1 MCNKLMIGY
10 NYNYFENGVKA
21 PLNWDYVHNAHII
34 IFGSTG
40 SGKTYCSKLLLARIG
55 LHLPKAVV
63 TVCDFKADDF
73 KFLSDSP
80 NYYGFMRCTEG
91 FNKFFDIFTAR
102 QSGEDTSRDFR
113 LLLFDEWASYLT
125 MLDKKEAE
133 KAKGKF
139 ATLLML
145 SRTYNLHV
153 LCSQQRG
160 DSQYFSTARDNF
172 SVVVALG
179 NISKE
184 SRQMF
189 FSGFEKEEMPPVT
202 QIGEGYVLTNGATL
216 KRIITP
222 AVTNEKKLEFY
233 IKKALAD
240 KQ

>member
-91 FNKFFDIFTAR
+91 FNKFLTEKINVPKSEYFLPFQI
-102 QSGEDTSRDFR
+102 
-113 LLLFDEWASYLT
+113 DEL
-125 MLDKKEAE
+125 
-133 KAKGKF
+133 
-139 ATLLML
+139 
-145 SRTYNLHV
+145 
-153 LCSQQRG
+153 
-160 DSQYFSTARDNF
+160 
-172 SVVVALG
+172 
-179 NISKE
+179 
-184 SRQMF
+184 
-189 FSGFEKEEMPPVT
+189 
-202 QIGEGYVLTNGATL
+202 
-216 KRIITP
+216 
-222 AVTNEKKLEFY
+222 
-233 IKKALAD
+233 IKKGEKQVEVLVAEDKWYGMTYKEDKPVVKAAIAD
-240 KQ
+240 MTKNGLYDGI